1 MDASASTGTFLF
13 KGFCLDRRGGGL
25 FRVDDRGGFVP
36 VAIRSRA
43 LDVLGVLVERHG
55 RLVSKDDIMA
65 AVWPETVV
73 EESNLTVQISA
84 LRRVLDRGRSEGSCI
99 QTVVGRG
106 YRFVARVTRRDAHA
120 DPGPATVPTSV
131 ARPPL
136 SIVVLP
142 FTNLSNDPE
151 QEYFADGITDD
162 LTTDL
167 SRVHGSFVIASST
180 AFTYKG
186 KRTDVKQIGRELGVR
201 YVLEGS
207 VRRTGELVLVNA
219 QLIDTE
225 SGAHLWAD
233 RFEADRANLAK
244 GDGEITARLARI
256 LSREIVE
263 AAARRIDREAIV
275 DPDARDLVIRGR
287 AWHNRPTSAPMRQER
302 QHAFER
308 ALAIDPHSVD
318 AKIGLASVLVQNCL
332 DGFTSPLDEA
342 RAEQQARAEQLLLDA
357 LENDPNRAET
367 REAMGRLRRFQ
378 NRLTESRIEL
388 ETAIALDPG
397 FARAIFQ
404 LGITLVYLGLPE
416 ATIDLFEKETR
427 LSPRDPNIWYRHH
440 WLGTSYLLLGQVD
453 QAIDLLRQ
461 ARASNPRLSYVHLHL
476 ASALALA
483 GDLDEAKAALA
494 EGVKLKPEV
503 NSLAGLR
510 RWRTWGNPQ
519 YLALCER
526 TLHAD
531 LRRAGMPDE

>member
-1 MDASASTGTFLF
+1 MDTRGSTGIFLF
-13 KGFCLDRRGGGL
+13 RGFCVDRRSGGL
-25 FRVDDRGGFVP
+25 FRVDERDGFIP
-36 VAIRSRA
+36 VAIGSRA
-43 LDVLGVLVERHG
+43 LDVLCVLAERHG
-55 RLVSKDDIMA
+55 RLVSKDDILS

-106 YRFVARVTRRDAHA
+106 YRFVGTVTRRDAHA
-120 DPGPATVPTSV
+120 DPDTATVPASA

-151 QEYFADGITDD
+151 QEYFAASITDD

-167 SRVHGSFVIASST
+167 SRVDDSFVIACST

-186 KRTDVKQIGRELGVR
+186 KPTDVKQVGRELGVR
-201 YVLEGS
+201 YVVEGS
-207 VRRTGELVLVNA
+207 LRRTGELVRINA
-219 QLIDTE
+219 QLIDAE

-233 RFEADRANLAK
+233 RFEADRNELAK
-244 GDGEITARLARI
+244 GDSEITARLARI
-256 LSREIVE
+256 LGREIVE
-263 AAARRIDREAIV
+263 AAARRIDRESAV
-275 DPDARDLVIRGR
+275 NPDARDLIIRER
-287 AWHNRPTSAPMRQER
+287 AWHNRPTSALMRQER
-302 QHAFER
+302 QLAFER
-308 ALAIDPHSVD
+308 ALAIDPHSTD
-318 AKIGLASVLVQNCL
+318 AKIGLASVLVQGSL
-332 DGFTSPLDEA
+332 DGFASSLGET
-342 RAEQQARAEQLLLDA
+342 RADQQARAEELLLDA
-357 LENDPNRAET
+357 LERDANRAET
-367 REAMGRLRRFQ
+367 REVMGRLRRFQ

-397 FARAIFQ
+397 SAPAIFQ

-416 ATIDLFEKETR
+416 ATISLFEKEAR

-440 WLGTSYLLLGQVD
+440 WLGTSYLLLGQLER
-453 QAIDLLRQ
+453 AIELLVQ
-461 ARASNPRLSYVHLHL
+461 SRASNPRLFYVHLHT
-476 ASALALA
+476 ASALGLK

-494 EGVKLKPEV
+494 EAVKLKPEV

-519 YLALCER
+519 YWALCEK
-526 TLHAD
+526 TLHA
-531 LRRAGMPDE
+531 GMPEE